1 MLSLHIWQYY
11 LIVPIA
17 ALAAA
22 DAVAPALNNP
32 DGIVATFRR
41 YPLPDAE
48 GEYLET
54 ATHYLA
60 SFVACDLATE
70 GTPSREALG
79 VALTASSALSSILW
93 VRCANPHHTD
103 TPPEAVGIVVA
114 SNWAAFAPG
123 DIVDWEAVTQAVGS
137 L

>member
-1 MLSLHIWQYY
+1 MLSLYIWQYY

-41 YPLPDAE
+41 YPLPDNE

-60 SFVACDLATE
+60 SFVACDMAAE
-70 GTPSREALG
+70 GVPSRQALG
-79 VALTASSALSSILW
+79 VALDASSALSPVLW
-93 VRCANPHHTD
+93 VRCANPHHPN

-114 SNWAAFAPG
+114 SNWAAIPVGAL
-123 DIVDWEAVTQAVGS
+123 VNWNVVYEALS
-137 L
+137 